1 MNAAQVRREKQI
13 KSQQEGYGYLTDTD
27 LSGVSDDQ
35 IRLMQQGVEEMLS
48 ALTEAGEAGYHVLMN
63 VLASRGEEPF
73 MQWEHYPPNDV
84 QDKDTGTIWF
94 YHAHGEN
101 EIARPWNENGHFHL
115 FRYTEMVRQGAKPI
129 ALPENPDFEKGGL
142 CHLVAVS
149 FDPNGLPVRIFT
161 TNRWV
166 AGEWMYPAED
176 VIPLLDGFEIK
187 SDDAINGPEFQLTS
201 RWLSALLKLY
211 RPQIEWALRERDKKI
226 TELKAQDE
234 NYAENHDIEVLS
246 AVEFDLAGQID
257 AIEAEAAKRGLV
269 S

>member
-1 MNAAQVRREKQI
+1 MNASEIRAEKKIQ
-13 KSQQEGYGYLTDTD
+13 SQQEGYGYLTETD
-27 LSGVSDDQ
+27 LSDVTDAQ
-35 IRLMQQGVEEMLS
+35 IKLMQQGVDEMLTV
-48 ALTEAGEAGYHVLMN
+48 LTEAAETGYHVLTN

-73 MQWEHYPPNDV
+73 VQWEHYPPGDV
-84 QDKDTGTIWF
+84 QDKETGAIWF

-101 EIARPWNENGHFHL
+101 EIARPWFENGHFHL
-115 FRYTEMVRQGAKPI
+115 FRYTEMLRKGAEPL
-129 ALPENPDFEKGGL
+129 ALPKDPDFEKGGL

-166 AGEWMYPAED
+166 AGEWLYPAED
-176 VIPLLDGFEIK
+176 VIPLLDGFEITSK
-187 SDDAINGPEFQLTS
+187 DAVNGSEFTLSS

-226 TELKAQDE
+226 TALKAVDE
-234 NYAENHDIEVLS
+234 NYSENKQIEVLS

-257 AIEAEAAKRGLV
+257 AIEAEATKRGLGA
-269 S
+269 